1 MGCLFIAYPVQ
12 IARVL
17 AVRASGL
24 VLALLLFLLVVCQL
38 AELQGASELLPLTV
52 FAVLLSL
59 ASLALNWSRTNPD
72 WGTAQELRSV
82 KRAGLDLFIAAIL
95 NLVAASLLQV
105 AQNPLMKGSLLL
117 KPLLFL
123 HVLFISVGLIIGW
136 FALVVMLRCSLVSR
150 ESISDIR

>member
-1 MGCLFIAYPVQ
+1 
-12 IARVL
+12 
-17 AVRASGL
+17 
-24 VLALLLFLLVVCQL
+24 
-38 AELQGASELLPLTV
+38 
-52 FAVLLSL
+52 
-59 ASLALNWSRTNPD
+59 
-72 WGTAQELRSV
+72 V

-117 KPLLFL
+117 KPLLVL

-150 ESISDIR
+150 ESIGDIR